1 MLNVKLLLTAFF
13 WGGTFIA
20 GRVVAGTIEPYSA
33 SFLRFFIAVLFLVFF
48 TWRIEGRL
56 PLIKKNQIFPILLL
70 GASGIFIYNVFFF
83 KGLKLIEAG
92 RAAIII
98 ANNPIV
104 IFILSVLFFK
114 EKLTPITTI
123 GVLLSVFG
131 ALIVITKGGPFEVL
145 NAEIGRGELFI
156 FICVLSWAAFSLIG
170 KTILKGLSPLAAV
183 TYAALAGTALL
194 FIPAYVNGLLQNVWY
209 YPFEAWL
216 GIFYLAF
223 FGTVLGFVW
232 YYEGIRTI
240 GPTKASLFINFVPIS
255 AVVLA
260 YIVLGEPLT
269 TSLLTGTIFVSLG
282 VFLTNTNY
290 SIGKGRVLRYP
301 KP

>member
-1 MLNVKLLLTAFF
+1 MINVKLLLTAFF

-20 GRVVAGTIEPYSA
+20 GRVVAGSIEPYA
-33 SFLRFFIAVLFLVFF
+33 AAFLRFFIAVLFLVFF

-56 PLIKKNQIFPILLL
+56 PLIKKNQIVPILLL

-104 IFILSVLFFK
+104 IFLLSVLFFK

-131 ALIVITKGGPFEVL
+131 ALIVITKGSPLEALNTKIGP
-145 NAEIGRGELFI
+145 GELFI

-170 KTILKGLSPLAAV
+170 KTILKGLSPLASI
-183 TYAALAGTALL
+183 TYATLAGMILL
-194 FIPAYVNGLLQNVWY
+194 FIPAYVNGLLQNIRH
-209 YPFEAWL
+209 YPLQAWL
-216 GIFYLAF
+216 GVFYLGF

-255 AVVLA
+255 AVALA
-260 YIVLGEPLT
+260 FIVLGEPLT
-269 TSLLTGTIFVSLG
+269 TSLWTGTIFVSLG
-282 VFLTNTNY
+282 VYLTNRN
-290 SIGKGRVLRYP
+290 
-301 KP
+301 

>member
-1 MLNVKLLLTAFF
+1 MINVKLLLTAFF

-48 TWRIEGRL
+48 SWRIEGRL

-104 IFILSVLFFK
+104 IFILSVCFFK
-114 EKLTPITTI
+114 EKLTPITTV

-131 ALIVITKGGPFEVL
+131 ALIVITKGSPLEAL
-145 NAEIGRGELFI
+145 NAKIGRGELFI
-156 FICVLSWAAFSLIG
+156 FICVLSWAAFALIG
-170 KTILKGLSPLAAV
+170 KTILKGLSPLAAI
-183 TYAALAGTALL
+183 TYATLAGMVLL
-194 FIPAYVNGLLQNVWY
+194 LIPAYVNGLLQNVWH
-209 YPFEAWL
+209 YPLEAWL
-216 GIFYLAF
+216 GIFYLGF

-260 YIVLGEPLT
+260 FIVLGEPLT

-282 VFLTNTNY
+282 VFLTHMD
-290 SIGKGRVLRYP
+290 SMGKGRVLRYP